1 MIIGKKYI
9 YCLKINK
16 GDGVYEACR
25 ANQIKKESINDRV
38 YEIED
43 SIKKKEKKIS
53 LIKSQQHKLILKLVD
68 VDSSISDTIEE
79 SIKKLNEDIKCINE
93 EIAIDREKSNELIS
107 NNNIFS

>member
-1 MIIGKKYI
+1 
-9 YCLKINK
+9 
-16 GDGVYEACR
+16 
-25 ANQIKKESINDRV
+25 
-38 YEIED
+38 
-43 SIKKKEKKIS
+43 
-53 LIKSQQHKLILKLVD
+53 LVD